1 MMDFFQMGMFGWTCC
16 ENAGRN
22 GSNRD
27 LPDDWA
33 VHCEESTL
41 SEHEVWRRSSARHL
55 SADKRI
61 VFQSREPTMEIPA
74 DARSDY
80 TEAVT
85 ERLISLTEGSLA
97 SDAGDVSVHE
107 SFSKSEGA
115 DLVSESSPST
125 KCSEVGDAAW
135 RSSSSL
141 QIDEGTPTGVD
152 SMSTSCQSALLQTR
166 FVASEAAPSFERL
179 VTDDSATTAKSA
191 NVISSSSADSS
202 KAVII
207 LDWDDTLCPTTW
219 AMNLV
224 ESAKSE
230 EELVKMEMEY
240 ARQLEEH
247 SAAVVEFL
255 RAARAVARVAV
266 VTLASEE
273 FFQRSAETFLEG
285 ARISEL
291 FEELGVKVYFAKR
304 PANCNT
310 NAEVAA
316 KREAMKRC
324 LANLY
329 PSYGVWHGA
338 RWNVLSIGDSEIELT
353 AIKQAVS
360 SRWRKSK
367 SLCKTC
373 KLEPQPC
380 LSTLTMQLQQVAP
393 QLGAM
398 VAMDKDFDRHC

>member
-1 MMDFFQMGMFGWTCC
+1 MMDFFRMGMFSWTCC

-22 GSNRD
+22 ASNRD
-27 LPDDWA
+27 SPDDWT
-33 VHCEESTL
+33 VHREDSTL
-41 SEHEVWRRSSARHL
+41 SEHGVWRRNPARHL

-61 VFQSREPTMEIPA
+61 VFQNREPTMEIPA

-97 SDAGDVSVHE
+97 SDCGDASVLE
-107 SFSKSEGA
+107 SFAKSEGA
-115 DLVSESSPST
+115 DVVSESSPST

-141 QIDEGTPTGVD
+141 QIDEGTPTGMD
-152 SMSTSCQSALLQTR
+152 SIATSCQSTVLPTR
-166 FVASEAAPSFERL
+166 MEVSEAAPTFERL
-179 VTDDSATTAKSA
+179 VTSDSATTAKSA
-191 NVISSSSADSS
+191 NVSSTSSADS

-230 EELVKMEMEY
+230 EELMKMEMEY

-247 SAAVVEFL
+247 SAAVVDFL
-255 RAARAVARVAV
+255 RAARKVARVAV

-291 FEELGVKVYFAKR
+291 FEELGIKVYFAKR

-316 KREAMKRC
+316 KKEAMKRC

-329 PSYGVWHGA
+329 PSYGVWHGT

-380 LSTLTMQLQQVAP
+380 LSTLTMQLRQVAP
-393 QLGAM
+393 QLAAM
-398 VAMDKDFDRHC
+398 VAMDRDFDRHC

>member
-1 MMDFFQMGMFGWTCC
+1 MMDFFQMGMFSWTCC

-22 GSNRD
+22 ASNRD

-33 VHCEESTL
+33 VHSEESTL
-41 SEHEVWRRSSARHL
+41 SEHGVWRRSSARHL

-61 VFQSREPTMEIPA
+61 VFQNREPTMEIPA

-97 SDAGDVSVHE
+97 SDCGDA
-107 SFSKSEGA
+107 EGA
-115 DLVSESSPST
+115 DLASESSPST

-141 QIDEGTPTGVD
+141 QIDEGTPTGID
-152 SMSTSCQSALLQTR
+152 SMSTSCQSTVLPTR
-166 FVASEAAPSFERL
+166 FVKAETAPTFQRL
-179 VTDDSATTAKSA
+179 VTNDSATTAKSA
-191 NVISSSSADSS
+191 NVTSTSSADSS

-291 FEELGVKVYFAKR
+291 FEELGIKVYFAKR

-360 SRWRKSK
+360 SRWRKS
-367 SLCKTC
+367 
-373 KLEPQPC
+373 
-380 LSTLTMQLQQVAP
+380 
-393 QLGAM
+393 
-398 VAMDKDFDRHC
+398 